1 MCNQYDRIFEQ
12 WIDSGAVQDGELF
25 EAVLDHPTTCDCC
38 WGEFLRP
45 LRAAATV
52 TDWSEAVPPVVN
64 KAAMRRPSK
73 WNPSPL
79 RESISARHVTVAGA
93 GAVARG
99 LRRRK

>member
-1 MCNQYDRIFEQ
+1 MCDQFDQFVAA
-12 WIDSGAVQDGELF
+12 WWDSGSVQDGEAF
-25 EAVLDHPTTCDCC
+25 EAMMDHPTSCDVC
-38 WGEFLRP
+38 WRELLRP

-52 TDWSEAVPPVVN
+52 TDWSEEVRPVVN

-99 LRRRK
+99 LRRK